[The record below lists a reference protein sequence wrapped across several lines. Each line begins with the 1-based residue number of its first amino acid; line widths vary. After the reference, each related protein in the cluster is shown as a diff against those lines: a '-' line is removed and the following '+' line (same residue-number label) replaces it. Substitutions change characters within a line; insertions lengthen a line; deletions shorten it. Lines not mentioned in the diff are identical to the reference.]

1 MPSQLSDDE
10 WNRLLAG
17 LERGAFTPFLGPGIL
32 LDRIPLPGD
41 IALRWAEE
49 HGYPLEDRWNL
60 ARVAQFMALEKGAKW
75 PRDELALALAGA
87 PAEVEEKADIFLAL
101 ADLPFRTYVT
111 TTPDDLLVRALRAR
125 MIGKGERKALRRP
138 RADFCRWHD
147 ALRSSSLP
155 TVFEH
160 DPHYTPSAEE
170 PFVFQLYGQAA
181 VAESLVLTEDDHFDL
196 LVSTARHP
204 WLIPPPVQRAL
215 RGGPLLFLGHPL
227 SDWNFRVLLR
237 SLCGDDFSGLQ
248 AGTVTVHVAPP
259 EAGEEVLGYLE
270 KFFGRLHI
278 QVYWGTPQEFLHE
291 LRERRD
297 RAQGG

>member
-10 WNRLLAG
+10 WARLLTG

-32 LDRIPLPGD
+32 HGRVPLPGD

-49 HGYPLEDRWNL
+49 GNYPLEDKWNL
-60 ARVAQFMALEKGAKW
+60 ARVAQFMALEKGARW
-75 PRDELALALAGA
+75 PRDELVLAMTGA
-87 PAEVEEKADIFLAL
+87 SAEVDEKNDVFLAL
-101 ADLPFRTYVT
+101 ADLPFRTYIT
-111 TTPDDLLVRALRAR
+111 TTPDELLVRALRGR
-125 MIGKGERKALRRP
+125 MFGREDKRALRRP

-155 TVFEH
+155 TTFEA
-160 DPHYTPSAEE
+160 DPHYVPSAEE
-170 PFVFQLYGQAA
+170 PFVFSLYGQIA

-237 SLCGDDFSGLQ
+237 SLCGADFSGLQ
-248 AGTVTVHVAPP
+248 AGTVSVHVAPP
-259 EAGEEVLGYLE
+259 DTGEDVLRFLE

-291 LRERRD
+291 LRERRE
-297 RAQGG
+297 AT